1 MKIALGADH
10 AGFELKEKIK
20 EYLLK
25 KGEIEVI
32 DKGTNS
38 KESVDY
44 PKYGHAVANAV
55 VSKEVDFGI
64 LVCTTGVG
72 ISIAAN
78 KIKGVRAALCTDTTT
93 AKLTR
98 EHNDANILALGSGIV
113 GQFVAL
119 DIVDTFLSTSFEGG
133 RHQKR
138 VDQIEVEG
146 CNLF

>member
-25 KGEIEVI
+25 KGGIEVI

-38 KESVDY
+38 KESV
-44 PKYGHAVANAV
+44 KYGHAVANAV

>member
-10 AGFELKEKIK
+10 GGYELKEKIK
-20 EYLLK
+20 QYLSMK
-25 KGEIEVI
+25 KGIELI
-32 DKGTNS
+32 
-38 KESVDY
+38 
-44 PKYGHAVANAV
+44 
-55 VSKEVDFGI
+55 DFGI

>member
-1 MKIALGADH
+1 MKIVIGNDH
-10 AGFELKEKIK
+10 AGVEFKNKIMK
-20 EYLLK
+20 ALRS
-25 KGEIEVI
+25 KGHEIINV
-32 DKGTNS
+32 GTDTLD
-38 KESVDY
+38 SVDY
-44 PKYGHAVANAV
+44 PDIAKE
-55 VSKEVDFGI
+55 VSKKIINKEANFGI
-64 LVCTTGVG
+64 LICGTGIG

>member
-25 KGEIEVI
+25 KGGIEVI

-64 LVCTTGVG
+64 LTNLVIAPVLTASGGETIPPSKIWPESGTSENSEAILPAVALSANAIFKPRLTSRRTQSTTFLVG
-72 ISIAAN
+72 I
-78 KIKGVRAALCTDTTT
+78 
-93 AKLTR
+93 
-98 EHNDANILALGSGIV
+98 
-113 GQFVAL
+113 
-119 DIVDTFLSTSFEGG
+119 
-133 RHQKR
+133 
-138 VDQIEVEG
+138 
-146 CNLF
+146 

>member
-25 KGEIEVI
+25 KGGIEVI

-55 VSKEVDFGI
+55 VS
-64 LVCTTGVG
+64 
-72 ISIAAN
+72 
-78 KIKGVRAALCTDTTT
+78 KGVRAALCTDTTT

-119 DIVDTFLSTSFEGG
+119 DIVDTFLSTAFEGG
-133 RHQKR
+133 RHKTR

>member
-10 AGFELKEKIK
+10 GGYELKEKIK
-20 EYLLK
+20 QYLSMRK
-25 KGEIEVI
+25 EIELI
-32 DKGTNS
+32 DFGTNS
-38 KESVDY
+38 TESVDY

>member
-25 KGEIEVI
+25 KGGIEVI

-78 KIKGVRAALCTDTTT
+78 
-93 AKLTR
+93 
-98 EHNDANILALGSGIV
+98 ILALGSGIV

-119 DIVDTFLSTSFEGG
+119 DIVDTFLSTAFEGG
-133 RHQKR
+133 RHKTR